1 MAKTVYETLFIL
13 DSNRYARDPHGARGV
28 AQAARRERQRWLVEG
43 REAPQHEDAVL
54 GDPRVDERQ
63 VVETA
68 KALGGRMKLGVDVN
82 QAWRVTAI
90 GPAPLWDLERAQR
103 FSDVCADAGYAWVE
117 EPLPMDAYD
126 DLAALTRVSRVP
138 ISGGELHT
146 GGLPELRMMI
156 ERKCYSV
163 FQPDAIFTGG
173 IAQTLEVAKLCRQHG
188 LGYTPHT
195 WTNGIGF
202 AVNLQL
208 LAASGFA
215 GEKQLE
221 YPLDPPGWVPEA
233 RDGILTQPFSHD
245 RGQLTVP
252 STPGLGFEID
262 PRALAKHG
270 ERFFVMDKKRLVW
283 FSLKTRGLK
292 ASMEID
298 KARKARPPA

>member
-1 MAKTVYETLFIL
+1 M
-13 DSNRYARDPHGARGV
+13 
-28 AQAARRERQRWLVEG
+28 
-43 REAPQHEDAVL
+43 
-54 GDPRVDERQ
+54 
-63 VVETA
+63 
-68 KALGGRMKLGVDVN
+68 
-82 QAWRVTAI
+82 
-90 GPAPLWDLERAQR
+90 
-103 FSDVCADAGYAWVE
+103 
-117 EPLPMDAYD
+117 
-126 DLAALTRVSRVP
+126 
-138 ISGGELHT
+138 
-146 GGLPELRMMI
+146 
-156 ERKCYSV
+156 
-163 FQPDAIFTGG
+163 
-173 IAQTLEVAKLCRQHG
+173 
-188 LGYTPHT
+188 
-195 WTNGIGF
+195 
-202 AVNLQL
+202 NLQL
-208 LAASGFA
+208 LAVSGFA